1 MLELC
6 GQPYNDEDIEVFFG
20 LDPLDDEVSLDC
32 FGVEEWSVVDVISE
46 ENENAPSDL
55 QELGSDGVYRA
66 NYEGVTS
73 EDPEFAFRTGEL
85 QEVNELSLTLSGR
98 SDGV

>member
-6 GQPYNDEDIEVFFG
+6 GQSYNDEDIEVFVG
-20 LDPLDDEVSLDC
+20 LVPLDDEVSLDC
-32 FGVEEWSVVDVISE
+32 FGIEDWSVVDVISE

-55 QELGSDGVYRA
+55 QVLGDDGVCRA
-66 NYEGVTS
+66 NYEGVTR
-73 EDPEFAFRTGEL
+73 EDPEFEFRTGEL
-85 QEVNELSLTLSGR
+85 QEVNELSITLSGR